1 VPKGGPGREES
12 IPGDVVIF
20 ATGYERPSLNFLPDG
35 CFEKHYE
42 PPNWYLQVFPPAHPD
57 ICANNCTYVNA
68 IGSVGNYHIGIY
80 TRFLLMYLSD
90 PLARPSAQ
98 RMRVWIDFTKFVKS
112 AAPTAA
118 FDFFTYSELIYWF
131 VFTIVVN
138 PFRWKWA
145 AFVLLGIGASLPRTI
160 IKQEDRIR
168 GLVGW
173 EKSKELVEKAEK
185 EDERL
190 QKLQRKTVKPDD
202 GKKDEKKKDEK
213 DEDDEEEEKNGNDD
227 ASGDQ
232 KQQEKTSQKSKSN
245 KNKANGKP
253 AKKN

>member
-1 VPKGGPGREES
+1 
-12 IPGDVVIF
+12 
-20 ATGYERPSLNFLPDG
+20 
-35 CFEKHYE
+35 
-42 PPNWYLQVFPPAHPD
+42 
-57 ICANNCTYVNA
+57 
-68 IGSVGNYHIGIY
+68 
-80 TRFLLMYLSD
+80 
-90 PLARPSAQ
+90 
-98 RMRVWIDFTKFVKS
+98 MRLWIDFTKFIKS

-145 AFVLLGIGASLPRTI
+145 AFVLLGIGASLPKVI

-173 EKSKELVEKAEK
+173 ETSKELVEKAEK

-190 QKLQRKTVKPDD
+190 QKLQRKTVKPED
-202 GKKDEKKKDEK
+202 GKKDERKKDEK
-213 DEDDEEEEKNGNDD
+213 EEDKKDDHDEEEEDD
-227 ASGDQ
+227 HDDDHDDHEDHKDEKSSQ
-232 KQQEKTSQKSKSN
+232 QQQEKTSQKPKNNKKKSN
-245 KNKANGKP
+245 GKS